1 MIYCLTRHLL
11 RRHTG
16 TPLHRQVK
24 EAGAIFTAM
33 TRETQIIPV
42 VDGFMTIVFTQA
54 SPISSNNPKV
64 SAIEII
70 RVGEHSA
77 HAVTGGP
84 YKAVD
89 IDASGSELVSVDAK
103 GSHTHGVG
111 NELISFTWKEGT
123 TVLGYGKAT
132 GLNLTVG
139 DHQVS
144 LTVSDDGGSVHTDTT
159 TISVRLKGFP
169 ELFSISPKNGPVAG
183 GTTVTITGQDIGTVT
198 GVRFG
203 RALVTTGITVIDSS
217 TIRVVTIPAPVGV
230 PVPVSVVTKIGESSP
245 ATFTYLGYV
254 HLPWLRTHR
263 VCSSGTD

>member
-1 MIYCLTRHLL
+1 VEGDLFEDIDVVRTELLGWRDPWLMIYCLTRHLL

-54 SPISSNNPKV
+54 SPISSNNLKV

-103 GSHTHGVG
+103 GSV
-111 NELISFTWKEGT
+111 
-123 TVLGYGKAT
+123 
-132 GLNLTVG
+132 
-139 DHQVS
+139 
-144 LTVSDDGGSVHTDTT
+144 
-159 TISVRLKGFP
+159 
-169 ELFSISPKNGPVAG
+169 
-183 GTTVTITGQDIGTVT
+183 
-198 GVRFG
+198 
-203 RALVTTGITVIDSS
+203 
-217 TIRVVTIPAPVGV
+217 
-230 PVPVSVVTKIGESSP
+230 
-245 ATFTYLGYV
+245 
-254 HLPWLRTHR
+254 
-263 VCSSGTD
+263 